1 MTDQEIENKIY
12 EIISYESG
20 IPIDSLNHDINFEND
35 LDDTVLVELVMAIED
50 AGIVE
55 TEFDDNDVMDKAK
68 TIGEFIDLVKSM
80 RRTEGRSKN

>member
-1 MTDQEIENKIY
+1 M
-12 EIISYESG
+12 
-20 IPIDSLNHDINFEND
+20 NHDINFEND